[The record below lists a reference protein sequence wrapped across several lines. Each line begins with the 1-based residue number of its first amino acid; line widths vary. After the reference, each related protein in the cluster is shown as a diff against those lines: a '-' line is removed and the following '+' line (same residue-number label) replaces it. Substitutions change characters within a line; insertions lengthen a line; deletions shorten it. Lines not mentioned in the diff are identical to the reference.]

1 MKNAPPTVAAA
12 DLQNAALRLVFT
24 LDGHKV
30 SNDARIQ
37 NLDELI
43 REFETWQHRRAAHS
57 ARDRACYRAGAAL
70 EPYGGHFLDDVA
82 LSGLD
87 HLGAVGL
94 VLLVQI
100 AVQYP
105 GLSLSGLLAKLFQST
120 HGVVV
125 RHWGEWSRWH
135 WLREL
140 IHQETV
146 AFLATE
152 KGRDPKA
159 RWRNEEVTARQSY
172 LILELARVLE
182 IMAPEF
188 ATRGDAFDWI
198 RAEGGNPRFHTP
210 PPAPPLP
217 DFGAQP

>member
-1 MKNAPPTVAAA
+1 MASATDLNA
-12 DLQNAALRLVFT
+12 AALRLAFA
-24 LDGHKV
+24 LDGHIV
-30 SNDARIQ
+30 SNDARSQ
-37 NLDELI
+37 TLDVLI
-43 REFETWQHRRAAHS
+43 REFENWQHRRAAHS
-57 ARDRACYRAGAAL
+57 ARDRGCYRTGAAL
-70 EPYGGHFLDDVA
+70 EPYGGHLLDDVA

-100 AVQYP
+100 AVDYP
-105 GLSLSGLLAKLFQST
+105 GLSLSELLTKLFQSP
-120 HGVVV
+120 HGTMV
-125 RHWGEWSRWH
+125 RQWGEWSRWH
-135 WLREL
+135 WLRAL
-140 IHQETV
+140 AHQETV
-146 AFLATE
+146 AFLATK

-198 RAEGGNPRFHTP
+198 RAEDGNPRFHTAP
-210 PPAPPLP
+210 PVPPLP
-217 DFGAQP
+217 GFGAQP